1 MTVSPSRNPDVAAD
15 RGIPDTV
22 TRLRATFRSGRTK
35 PLEWRR
41 AQLAALLRLLEER
54 EPEFAAALAHDL
66 GRPTVEA
73 WLAHPM
79 PGGGEAQHAMK
90 NGPSWVGATR
100 VKGPPSGQ
108 PGEGRDQV
116 QP

>member
-54 EPEFAAALAHDL
+54 EPEFAAALAQDL

-73 WLAHPM
+73 WLAGLM
-79 PGGGEAQHAMK
+79 PGGGGAQHAMK
-90 NGPSWVGATR
+90 KRRSWVEAAR
-100 VKGPPSGQ
+100 VKVAPSGP
-108 PGEGRDQV
+108 PGEG
-116 QP
+116 